1 MDGLAQVRLVEPL
14 LKPISDVMVQAC
26 VMKEELMKS
35 TTKVMLMGILIAGS
49 VGVALPTR
57 VEAGQAKL
65 IASAEGR
72 QVVKSKL
79 KGRIEREVMEA
90 EDLMSKRDY
99 AAAAERYHDA
109 INKNGKNVTA
119 VAGYG
124 LALGKQFKL
133 DAAEDQFEKALKM
146 DPSNALAHVGKAMV
160 AMNRL
165 QSSSVTILK
174 QRDQML
180 KMAESECRTALQTDP
195 YSPDGHYYLG
205 QSLREQGRLDEAAAE
220 FKEAIKS
227 DDKMSEAYSALG
239 MTKLTQNSLAEAQ
252 AAFKQ
257 AAALNTGNS
266 TAHYGLGKVY
276 LAQGQ
281 VDAAL
286 KELNTA
292 LYQNRNSAPVHL
304 AFGECYNAQGNTVAA
319 INEFQSSI
327 KIKPENPDAYLH
339 IADIREAR
347 GDLELSISE
356 LRSGLELMPG
366 NPELLNRVGDES
378 LRLEKFDDA
387 IKSYEQVLNNNP
399 QFAAPAAKGLTRAYY
414 LKSAKEAGGAF
425 LSSND
430 FETAKRQIEKAI
442 TLNPNDME
450 LRLAAAKLR
459 AMSGETIDLKTIAT
473 PKTDGERIA
482 YAEALLAQ
490 NDFKGANDQ
499 MGMVIAN
506 ANDPKQ
512 AFAVG
517 DLALMI
523 KDLDDAQAA
532 YKKAQ
537 TFPGGEER
545 AKRGLDLVAK
555 ARDSARQDRTLA
567 TDLAK
572 RKQINSAVDKY
583 HAAVF
588 DDPKD
593 GDTRMGLASAL
604 EQLKPVK
611 STDLREAA
619 VQIKAYI
626 ALTPTL
632 PAKENEKLQKKIA
645 SLEQRAFKIDQKS
658 KGK

>member
-1 MDGLAQVRLVEPL
+1 
-14 LKPISDVMVQAC
+14 
-26 VMKEELMKS
+26 MKS
-35 TTKVMLMGILIAGS
+35 TTKAIVMGILLAGT
-49 VGVALPTR
+49 VNVALSDR
-57 VEAGQAKL
+57 AEAVQNGVR

-99 AAAAERYHDA
+99 AAAAERFHDA
-109 INKNGKNVTA
+109 IKKNTKNVNA
-119 VAGYG
+119 VSGYG
-124 LALGKQFKL
+124 MALGKQFKL
-133 DAAEDQFEKALKM
+133 DAAEEQFDKALKI
-146 DPSNALAHVGKAMV
+146 DPSNAMAHVGKAMV
-160 AMNRL
+160 TINRL

-174 QRDQML
+174 QRDSML
-180 KMAESECRTALQTDP
+180 KLAESECRTALATDP
-195 YSPDGHYYLG
+195 YSPDGHYYLA
-205 QSLREQGRLDEAAAE
+205 QTLREQGRLDEAVNE
-220 FKEAIKS
+220 YKEAIKS
-227 DDKMSEAYSALG
+227 DDRMSEAYAGLG
-239 MTKLTQNSLAEAQ
+239 LTKLSQNSLGEAG

-257 AAALNTGNS
+257 AIEINSGNS
-266 TAHYGLGKVY
+266 TAHYGLGRTY

-304 AFGECYNAQGNTVAA
+304 TLGECYNQQGNTVAA
-319 INEFQSSI
+319 IKEWTESI
-327 KIKPENPDAYLH
+327 RIKAENPDAYLH
-339 IADIREAR
+339 IADVREAR

-366 NPELLNRVGDES
+366 NPDLVTRIGDES
-378 LRLEKFDDA
+378 LRLEKLDDA

-399 QFAAPAAKGLTRAYY
+399 SHAAQAAKGLTRAYY

-430 FETAKRQIEKAI
+430 YETAKRQIEKAI
-442 TLNPNDME
+442 SLNPNDME

-473 PKTDGERIA
+473 PRTDGERIA

-499 MGMVIAN
+499 MGTVIAN
-506 ANDPKQ
+506 ANDSKQ

-523 KDLDDAQAA
+523 KDLDDAEAA
-532 YKKAQ
+532 YKKAASY
-537 TFPGGEER
+537 PGAEER
-545 AKRGLDLVAK
+545 AKRGLDLVTK
-555 ARDSARQDRTLA
+555 AREASRQERTLA
-567 TDLAK
+567 EDLAK

-583 HAAVF
+583 HASVF
-588 DDPKD
+588 DNPKD
-593 GDTRMGLASAL
+593 SDSRMGLARAL
-604 EQLKPVK
+604 EQVKPAK
-611 STDLREAA
+611 PTDLREAA
-619 VQIKAYI
+619 VQIKAYM
-626 ALTPTL
+626 ALTPQL
-632 PAKENEKLQKKIA
+632 PPKESQKLEKKIVSLNERA
-645 SLEQRAFKIDQKS
+645 YKLEQKAKA
-658 KGK
+658 GK

>member
-1 MDGLAQVRLVEPL
+1 
-14 LKPISDVMVQAC
+14 
-26 VMKEELMKS
+26 MKS
-35 TTKVMLMGILIAGS
+35 TSKAIVMGILLAS
-49 VGVALPTR
+49 TVAVSLPNK
-57 VEAGQAKL
+57 VEAAQNRL
-65 IASAEGR
+65 LASAEGR

-99 AAAAERYHDA
+99 AAAAERFHDA
-109 INKNGKNVTA
+109 MNKNTKNVAA
-119 VAGYG
+119 VSGYG
-124 LALGKQFKL
+124 MALGKQFKL
-133 DAAEDQFEKALKM
+133 DAADEQFDKALKM

-160 AMNRL
+160 AINRL
-165 QSSSVTILK
+165 QSSNVTILK

-205 QSLREQGRLDEAAAE
+205 QSLREQGRYDEAAQE
-220 FKEAIKS
+220 FQAAIKS
-227 DDKMSEAYSALG
+227 DDTWSEAYSGLG
-239 MTKLTQNSLAEAQ
+239 MTRLSQNMLGEAAE
-252 AAFKQ
+252 AFKQ
-257 AAALNTGNS
+257 AINLNSGNS
-266 TAHYGLGKVY
+266 TAHYGLGKT
-276 LAQGQ
+276 LLQQGQ

-304 AFGECYNAQGNTVAA
+304 AFGEAYNAQGNTVAA
-319 INEFQSSI
+319 IKEFQESI
-327 KIKPENPDAYLH
+327 RIKPENPDAFLH

-366 NPELLNRVGDES
+366 NPDLLNRIGDES

-387 IKSYEQVLNNNP
+387 IKNYEQVLNNNP
-399 QFAAPAAKGLTRAYY
+399 QYAASAAKGLTRAYY

-430 FETAKRQIEKAI
+430 YETAKRQIEKAI
-442 TLNPNDME
+442 ALNPNDME

-499 MGMVIAN
+499 MAIVIGN
-506 ANDPKQ
+506 ANDSKQ

-523 KDLDDAQAA
+523 KDLDDAEAA

-555 ARDSARQDRTLA
+555 ARDAARQDRTLA
-567 TDLAK
+567 EDLAK

-588 DDPKD
+588 DNPKD
-593 GDTRMGLASAL
+593 GDSRMGLAKVL
-604 EQLKPVK
+604 EQVKPTK
-611 STDLREAA
+611 PTDLREAA
-619 VQIKAYI
+619 TQIKAYI
-626 ALTPTL
+626 SLTPTL
-632 PAKENEKLQKKIA
+632 PPKETEKLQKKIA
-645 SLEQRAFKIDQKS
+645 SLQEKAYKLEQKAKTQ
-658 KGK
+658 

>member
-1 MDGLAQVRLVEPL
+1 
-14 LKPISDVMVQAC
+14 
-26 VMKEELMKS
+26 MKS
-35 TTKVMLMGILIAGS
+35 TSKAFVLSALLAGTVS
-49 VGVALPTR
+49 VALPNSD
-57 VEAGQAKL
+57 AADKGAL
-65 IASAEGR
+65 IASADGR

-79 KGRIEREVMEA
+79 KGRIEREVMQA
-90 EDLMSKRDY
+90 EELMAKRDY
-99 AAAAERYHDA
+99 AGAAERFHDA
-109 INKNGKNVTA
+109 MNKNTKNVTA
-119 VAGYG
+119 IAGYG

-133 DAAEDQFEKALKM
+133 DAAEEQIDKALQL
-146 DPSNALAHVGKAMV
+146 DPSNAMAHVGKAMV

-165 QSSSVTILK
+165 QSSNVTILK
-174 QRDQML
+174 QRDSML
-180 KMAESECRTALQTDP
+180 KMAESECRTALQSDP
-195 YSPDGHYYLG
+195 YSPDGHYYLA
-205 QSLREQGRLDEAAAE
+205 QSLKEQGRLDEAAAE
-220 FKEAIKS
+220 YKEAIKS
-227 DDKMSEAYSALG
+227 DDKMSEAYAGLG
-239 MTKLTQNSLAEAQ
+239 LTKLAQNSLGEAG

-257 AAALNTGNS
+257 AVEINSGNS
-266 TAHYGLGKVY
+266 TGHYGLGRVY
-276 LAQGQ
+276 LGQGQ

-304 AFGECYNAQGNTVAA
+304 TLGECYNTQGNTVAA
-319 INEFQSSI
+319 IKEFQESI
-327 KIKPENPDAYLH
+327 RIKAENPDAYLH

-347 GDLELSISE
+347 GDLEFSLAE

-366 NPELLNRVGDES
+366 NPDLLTRIGDES
-378 LRLEKFDDA
+378 LRLEKLDDA
-387 IKSYEQVLNNNP
+387 IKAYEQVLNNNP
-399 QFAAPAAKGLTRAYY
+399 SHAAAAGKGLTRAYY
-414 LKSAKEAGGAF
+414 LKSAKDAGGAF

-430 FETAKRQIEKAI
+430 YETAKRQIDKAI
-442 TLNPNDME
+442 ALNPNDME

-459 AMSGETIDLKTIAT
+459 LMSGETVDLKTIAT
-473 PKTDGERIA
+473 PRTDGERIA

-490 NDFKGANDQ
+490 NDFKGANEQ
-499 MGMVIAN
+499 MGIVIGSAT
-506 ANDPKQ
+506 DMKQ

-545 AKRGLDLVAK
+545 AQRGMDLVAK
-555 ARDSARQDRTLA
+555 ARETARQDLTMA
-567 TDLAK
+567 DDLAK

-588 DDPKD
+588 DDPKN
-593 GDTRMGLASAL
+593 GDSRIGLARAL
-604 EQLKPVK
+604 EQMKPTK
-611 STDLREAA
+611 PTDLREAA

-632 PAKENEKLQKKIA
+632 PPKENEKLTKKITSLQEKA
-645 SLEQRAFKIDQKS
+645 YKLEQKA

>member
-1 MDGLAQVRLVEPL
+1 
-14 LKPISDVMVQAC
+14 
-26 VMKEELMKS
+26 MKS
-35 TTKVMLMGILIAGS
+35 SKKAILMGIILAGS
-49 VGVALPTR
+49 VSIAMPANAERNRL
-57 VEAGQAKL
+57 Q

-90 EDLMSKRDY
+90 EDLMSKREY
-99 AAAAERYHDA
+99 AAAGERFHDA
-109 INKNGKNVTA
+109 INKNPKNVTA

-124 LALGKQFKL
+124 MALGKQFKL
-133 DAAEDQFEKALKM
+133 DAAEEQFDKALKL
-146 DPSNALAHVGKAMV
+146 DPMNAMAHVGKAMV

-165 QSSSVTILK
+165 QSSSVTILR
-174 QRDQML
+174 QRDSML
-180 KMAESECRTALQTDP
+180 KMAESECRTALQVDP
-195 YSPDGHYYLG
+195 YSPDAHYYLG
-205 QSLREQGRLDEAAAE
+205 QSLREQGRLDEAVNAY
-220 FKEAIKS
+220 KEAIKA
-227 DDKMSEAYSALG
+227 DDRMSEAYAGLG
-239 MTKLTQNSLAEAQ
+239 LAKLAQNSIGEAG

-257 AAALNTGNS
+257 AVDINSGNS

-276 LAQGQ
+276 FAQGQ
-281 VDAAL
+281 IDAAL

-319 INEFQSSI
+319 VKEFQESI
-327 KIKPENPDAYLH
+327 RIKAENPEAYLH

-366 NPELLNRVGDES
+366 NPDLLNRVGDES

-387 IKSYEQVLNNNP
+387 IKAYEQVLNSSP
-399 QFAAPAAKGLTRAYY
+399 QAAAPAAKGLTRAYY

-425 LSSND
+425 MSSND
-430 FETAKRQIEKAI
+430 YETAKRQIEKAI
-442 TLNPNDME
+442 ALNPNDME

-459 AMSGETIDLKTIAT
+459 AMSGETIDLKSVAT
-473 PKTDGERIA
+473 PRTDGERIA

-499 MGMVIAN
+499 MAVVISN
-506 ANDPKQ
+506 ANDAKQ
-512 AFAVG
+512 AFAVA

-523 KDLDDAQAA
+523 KDIDDAEAA
-532 YKKAQ
+532 YKKAG
-537 TFPGGEER
+537 TFPDPNAAER
-545 AKRGLDLVAK
+545 SKRGLDLVAK
-555 ARDSARQDRTLA
+555 AREAARQDKTLA
-567 TDLAK
+567 DDLAK
-572 RKQINSAVDKY
+572 RKQIASAVDKY

-588 DDPKD
+588 DNPKD
-593 GDTRMGLASAL
+593 GDTRMGLAKAL
-604 EQLKPVK
+604 EQMKPTK
-611 STDLREAA
+611 PSDLREAA

-626 ALTPTL
+626 ALTPQL
-632 PAKENEKLQKKIA
+632 PPKETEKLNKKITSLNEKAYK
-645 SLEQRAFKIDQKS
+645 LEQ